1 MAEFKQMI
9 DCTSCGNK
17 NTVSVITKQTKYS
30 RSVKVTKCN
39 VCGHQAGVKA
49 TLNATQRKMYVL

>member
-1 MAEFKQMI
+1 MAEFKQTI

-17 NTVSVITKQTKYS
+17 NTVSVITKQTKHS

-39 VCGHQAGVKA
+39 ICGHQAGVKA
-49 TLNATQRKMYVL
+49 TLNAT